1 MGHRF
6 AKVERA
12 KGKEKVERVM
22 VELVDRKVEGL
33 EALLAGM
40 KEFLEGKE
48 KGKGGKE
55 VKELDFRGFEGRVEK
70 LELGFRSLM
79 R

>member
-6 AKVERA
+6 AKGERA

-48 KGKGGKE
+48 KGKGGK
-55 VKELDFRGFEGRVEK
+55 
-70 LELGFRSLM
+70 
-79 R
+79 